1 MNDYNNPMKLIHYY
15 LIFFSALFLLCS
27 LLSCE
32 NKMSDVKSL
41 TTKVSLIEEGYSITS
56 YLSLGG
62 KVKAKLTA
70 PYMTRT
76 DKDSQML
83 EFPKGLRVIFYND
96 SAKEESFLFAKYGRH
111 LGSKNLVFLK
121 DSILF
126 YNRNGDSL
134 WTNELWWDQNKE
146 QIYTDKRVKLKRSNE
161 QITIGANGMSTKQD
175 LSDPQIFG
183 IVPDSSYMTM
193 PDSVMPMN

>member
-1 MNDYNNPMKLIHYY
+1 
-15 LIFFSALFLLCS
+15 
-27 LLSCE
+27 
-32 NKMSDVKSL
+32 MSDVKSL
-41 TTKVSLIEEGYSITS
+41 TTKVSLTEEGYSITS

-62 KVKAKLTA
+62 KTKAKLMA

-111 LGSKNLVFLK
+111 LGTKNLVFLK

-126 YNRNGDSL
+126 YNHNGDSL

-146 QIYTDKRVKLKRSNE
+146 EIYTDKRVKIKRKDQQASL
-161 QITIGANGMSTKQD
+161 GLDGMRSKQD
-175 LSDPQIFG
+175 MNDLQIFG
-183 IVPDSSYMTM
+183 VAPDSSYMTM